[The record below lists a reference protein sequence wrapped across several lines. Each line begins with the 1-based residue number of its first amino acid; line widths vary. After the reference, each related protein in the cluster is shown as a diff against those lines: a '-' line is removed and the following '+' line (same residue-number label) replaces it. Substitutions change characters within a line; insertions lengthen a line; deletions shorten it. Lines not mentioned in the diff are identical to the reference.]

1 MSTLF
6 ENLNHGINELHPYEP
21 GRSIEEVVAEYKPE
35 RVVKLASNEN
45 PLGPSPRALEAIQNF
60 SSDLHLYP
68 DGDASKLKDLL
79 AEMEGVDSDQLII
92 GNGSNE
98 ILELAAR
105 AFLNKDTSAVMSKHA
120 FAVYKI
126 VTQAC
131 GSEIVEVPMREWT
144 HDLEKFSDYIK
155 SNTRICFI
163 ANPNN
168 PTGTYNSHN
177 DFVNMMNEI
186 PSSILVILDLAYF
199 EYVDKNDYVNTQSL
213 LNQFPNLLV
222 TKTFSKIQGLASL
235 RIGYGLGSKKI
246 MKIFNKIR
254 QPFNTNSLAQEA
266 AFHAINDKEHIQKSI
281 DLNNTERKRVSLEL
295 ESMGFNCIPSQGNF
309 IAFKGNFNPIE
320 IFTELMK
327 QGVIVRPIALYD
339 MPEYLRV
346 TIGTESENNYFLEK
360 VRLLANE

>member
-1 MSTLF
+1 MV
-6 ENLNHGINELHPYEP
+6 N
-21 GRSIEEVVAEYKPE
+21 
-35 RVVKLASNEN
+35 SNEFLQPREAVRAMRPYTPPTQGREN
-45 PLGPSPRALEAIQNF
+45 AMRLDFNENTIGCSPAVLEAIT
-60 SSDLHLYP
+60 SALTGDRLAMYP
-68 DGDASKLKDLL
+68 EYNTALSYV
-79 AEMEGVDSDQLII
+79 A
-92 GNGSNE
+92 
-98 ILELAAR
+98 
-105 AFLNKDTSAVMSKHA
+105 AFLDVPQDNIMLTNGTDEAIQVLVNT
-120 FAVYKI
+120 FI
-126 VTQAC
+126 EP
-131 GSEIVEVPMREWT
+131 GSELLILHPSYAMYRFYAEVAGVKVHEVDYNVEDGLRFPLQALL
-144 HDLEKFSDYIK
+144 DAIK
-155 SNTRICFI
+155 PNTRAIFV

-177 DFVNMMNEI
+177 DFVNMMKEI
-186 PSSILVILDLAYF
+186 PSSVLVILDLAYF
-199 EYVDKNDYVNTQSL
+199 EYVDKNDYVNTQLL

-320 IFTELMK
+320 SISFSNHCN
-327 QGVIVRPIALYD
+327 IVLVYAS
-339 MPEYLRV
+339 V
-346 TIGTESENNYFLEK
+346 SS
-360 VRLLANE
+360 